1 MRIYRAL
8 LHLYPASFRNEY
20 GDEMRAV
27 FARRRAGM
35 GALGAIGLWFEA
47 IPDVLA
53 NAALVHVD
61 LLRQDLRYSGRV
73 LRRAPG
79 FAITAIVIVALG
91 IGATTAA
98 FSVTDFVLLRP
109 LPFPEADRL
118 VRLYETTPAYTQL
131 ELSAANYRDWQAGA
145 TVFERIGL
153 HHAAAGNLVTT
164 GEPLRV
170 AGTAVSYDLFPTLRV
185 QPLMGRLFT
194 DADDRD
200 GAPGTLILSY
210 QLWQTQFGGDPAILG
225 RSLLLD
231 AESFTV
237 IGVMRRGFR
246 FPTSEALYW
255 TPLRFNAQMY
265 VDRNDNWHYA
275 VGRLRPGVTLAAAQ
289 AEMDIVAA
297 RSRQEFPA
305 DNKDVGAL
313 LIPLEADGVSDKA
326 RLLLYALSG
335 AAACV
340 LLIACANLANLLLAR
355 ALERRRELAVR
366 TALGA
371 GRERMVRQLITE
383 SLLLAAAG
391 GALGVAV
398 AYAAVPLLNLLVP
411 TNLPL
416 ATEPTVDL
424 RVMLFAIALT
434 LLTGLAFG
442 LAPLLRVGGEADL
455 GGLRE
460 GARSGGGQKE
470 GVRSALVVVEIVASV
485 VLLVSAGLLIRALWN
500 VQQTDPGFR
509 ADRVL
514 TLSTPLPTPQFDRV
528 ATREAFYARV
538 MANVRALPGVAN
550 VAFAS
555 SLPMGRMKGG
565 IWPVS
570 LDGRQVNRAENQNA
584 FLRYLTPGYFDT
596 LGIPILAGRDVQDG
610 DSQDRQAVAIVSESF
625 VTRFLPKE
633 TITSAIGH
641 HFTFALQERV
651 IVGVAGTVKMRGL
664 ERRAEPQVY
673 LPFRQVADGNII
685 GYIPRALIV
694 RTVSQ
699 PETVAAPI
707 RAIIRQ
713 IEPTLPVTDVAT
725 MTDVVERDTASR
737 AAQVRVLAAFAVIAF
752 VLAGIGIH
760 GLLSFSVSQRAQE
773 IGVRRALGA
782 QSGDILRMV
791 VRRSVLL
798 ALAGVIPGVALA
810 YIAGRNM
817 EALLFGVK
825 PADLPTLLA
834 AVGLSMLMT
843 LVGSVMPTLR
853 ALRVDPITALR
864 AE

>member
-237 IGVMRRGFR
+237 IGVMRQGFR

-335 AAACV
+335 ARAC
-340 LLIACANLANLLLAR
+340 C
-355 ALERRRELAVR
+355 
-366 TALGA
+366 
-371 GRERMVRQLITE
+371 
-383 SLLLAAAG
+383 
-391 GALGVAV
+391 
-398 AYAAVPLLNLLVP
+398 
-411 TNLPL
+411 
-416 ATEPTVDL
+416 
-424 RVMLFAIALT
+424 
-434 LLTGLAFG
+434 
-442 LAPLLRVGGEADL
+442 
-455 GGLRE
+455 
-460 GARSGGGQKE
+460 
-470 GVRSALVVVEIVASV
+470 
-485 VLLVSAGLLIRALWN
+485 
-500 VQQTDPGFR
+500 
-509 ADRVL
+509 
-514 TLSTPLPTPQFDRV
+514 
-528 ATREAFYARV
+528 
-538 MANVRALPGVAN
+538 
-550 VAFAS
+550 
-555 SLPMGRMKGG
+555 
-565 IWPVS
+565 
-570 LDGRQVNRAENQNA
+570 
-584 FLRYLTPGYFDT
+584 
-596 LGIPILAGRDVQDG
+596 
-610 DSQDRQAVAIVSESF
+610 
-625 VTRFLPKE
+625 
-633 TITSAIGH
+633 
-641 HFTFALQERV
+641 
-651 IVGVAGTVKMRGL
+651 
-664 ERRAEPQVY
+664 
-673 LPFRQVADGNII
+673 
-685 GYIPRALIV
+685 
-694 RTVSQ
+694 
-699 PETVAAPI
+699 
-707 RAIIRQ
+707 
-713 IEPTLPVTDVAT
+713 
-725 MTDVVERDTASR
+725 
-737 AAQVRVLAAFAVIAF
+737 
-752 VLAGIGIH
+752 
-760 GLLSFSVSQRAQE
+760 
-773 IGVRRALGA
+773 
-782 QSGDILRMV
+782 
-791 VRRSVLL
+791 
-798 ALAGVIPGVALA
+798 
-810 YIAGRNM
+810 
-817 EALLFGVK
+817 
-825 PADLPTLLA
+825 
-834 AVGLSMLMT
+834 
-843 LVGSVMPTLR
+843 
-853 ALRVDPITALR
+853 
-864 AE
+864 